1 MKNGT
6 EHDMTQGAVAVPL
19 IGFTIPLVLGNFF
32 QLFYNA
38 VDSIIVGRY
47 VGESALAAVGTST
60 PVMNLVILL
69 ISGLCMGA
77 SILMS
82 SQFGAGNYEQLSR
95 QISTT
100 LLSGCGFSI
109 GLSVLTILLS
119 EPLLRL
125 IQVPKEVMPDALVYL
140 RIIFIGI
147 LFTFIYNFLANT
159 LRALGDSKTPLYFLV
174 ASAILNVLGDL
185 LFVAVFGWG
194 VAGSAISTVLSEASS
209 CLFCALYI
217 RKRVPLLCL
226 GKQWFVFDKSLM
238 KKTISYGSTSAM
250 QQVCLQIGK
259 TIIQTVVN
267 TQGVS
272 VMAAFTAV
280 NRVDDFAYIPQQNIG
295 HAMTTFIAQ
304 NKGAGK
310 NERIRRGFQSGIG
323 IELVY
328 GLILLVLMYFGAEKI
343 MGLFTSQEDAQVVA
357 LGRSYLHL
365 VSWMYI
371 LPAMNT
377 IKVRNLEIGT
387 GMPKI
392 CVPIVGK
399 TVPEI
404 LENAKS
410 AVQAKADVVEW
421 RVDWYEDVFSF
432 ECVEHVLRKLREITG
447 EIPLLFTFR
456 TLQEGGEQAID
467 AVAYRELNEKAVRTK
482 MADLIDVE
490 LSAGE
495 KTVKSLIKT
504 AHTFGVKVV
513 VSNHDFEKTPSK
525 EEIVARLQKMQE
537 LGADLPK
544 IAVMPQCKKD
554 VLTLLAATE
563 EMTGNYADRPIITMS
578 MAKDGVISRFCGEV
592 FGSALTFGAAGQ
604 TSAPGQIEVE
614 KLRGVLEIFH

>member
-1 MKNGT
+1 M
-6 EHDMTQGAVAVPL
+6 
-19 IGFTIPLVLGNFF
+19 
-32 QLFYNA
+32 
-38 VDSIIVGRY
+38 
-47 VGESALAAVGTST
+47 AAVGTST

-109 GLSVLTILLS
+109 GFSVLTILLS

-310 NERIRRGFQSGIG
+310 KERIRRGFQSGIG

-357 LGRSYLHL
+357 LGRSEGDTVQYFYEYGRACAGSHCD
-365 VSWMYI
+365 VSGIPFW
-371 LPAMNT
+371 
-377 IKVRNLEIGT
+377 
-387 GMPKI
+387 I
-392 CVPIVGK
+392 CKPCVG
-399 TVPEI
+399 E
-404 LENAKS
+404 S
-410 AVQAKADVVEW
+410 D
-421 RVDWYEDVFSF
+421 RVDRDASF
-432 ECVEHVLRKLREITG
+432 
-447 EIPLLFTFR
+447 
-456 TLQEGGEQAID
+456 
-467 AVAYRELNEKAVRTK
+467 
-482 MADLIDVE
+482 
-490 LSAGE
+490 
-495 KTVKSLIKT
+495 
-504 AHTFGVKVV
+504 
-513 VSNHDFEKTPSK
+513 
-525 EEIVARLQKMQE
+525 
-537 LGADLPK
+537 
-544 IAVMPQCKKD
+544 
-554 VLTLLAATE
+554 
-563 EMTGNYADRPIITMS
+563 
-578 MAKDGVISRFCGEV
+578 
-592 FGSALTFGAAGQ
+592 
-604 TSAPGQIEVE
+604 
-614 KLRGVLEIFH
+614 

>member
-38 VDSIIVGRY
+38 ADSIIVGRY
-47 VGESALAAVGTST
+47 VGERALAAVGTST

-95 QISTT
+95 R
-100 LLSGCGFSI
+100 
-109 GLSVLTILLS
+109 SVPHCCPAADFHRFFRLTILVS

-125 IQVPKEVMPDALVYL
+125 IQVPKEVMPDALAYL

-226 GKQWFVFDKSLM
+226 GKRWFVFDKSLM

-259 TIIQTVVN
+259 TIIQAVVN

-310 NERIRRGFQSGIG
+310 RERIRRGLQSGIG

-343 MGLFTSQEDAQVVA
+343 MGLFTSQEDAQVVT
-357 LGRSYLHL
+357 LGKSYLHL

-371 LPAMNT
+371 LPSITNGIQGFFRGMGDLKVTLYSTFMNMAGRVLAV
-377 IKVRNLEIGT
+377 IVMFLVFNLGFVSLAWANLIGW
-387 GMPKI
+387 
-392 CVPIVGK
+392 IVM
-399 TVPEI
+399 
-404 LENAKS
+404 LL
-410 AVQAKADVVEW
+410 
-421 RVDWYEDVFSF
+421 F
-432 ECVEHVLRKLREITG
+432 
-447 EIPLLFTFR
+447 EIPLLMR
-456 TLQEGGEQAID
+456 QLK
-467 AVAYRELNEKAVRTK
+467 ELRK
-482 MADLIDVE
+482 
-490 LSAGE
+490 
-495 KTVKSLIKT
+495 
-504 AHTFGVKVV
+504 
-513 VSNHDFEKTPSK
+513 
-525 EEIVARLQKMQE
+525 
-537 LGADLPK
+537 
-544 IAVMPQCKKD
+544 
-554 VLTLLAATE
+554 
-563 EMTGNYADRPIITMS
+563 
-578 MAKDGVISRFCGEV
+578 
-592 FGSALTFGAAGQ
+592 
-604 TSAPGQIEVE
+604 
-614 KLRGVLEIFH
+614 

>member
-1 MKNGT
+1 MKTGT

-100 LLSGCGFSI
+100 LLSGCRFSI

-194 VAGSAISTVLSEASS
+194 VAGSAISTVLSETSS

-267 TQGVS
+267 IQGVS

-310 NERIRRGFQSGIG
+310 KERIRRGFQSGIG

-371 LPAMNT
+371 LPAITNGIQGFFRGMGDLKVTLYSTFMNMAGRVLAV
-377 IKVRNLEIGT
+377 IVMFLVFNFGFVSLAWANLIGW
-387 GMPKI
+387 
-392 CVPIVGK
+392 IVM
-399 TVPEI
+399 
-404 LENAKS
+404 LL
-410 AVQAKADVVEW
+410 
-421 RVDWYEDVFSF
+421 F
-432 ECVEHVLRKLREITG
+432 
-447 EIPLLFTFR
+447 EIPLLMR
-456 TLQEGGEQAID
+456 QLK
-467 AVAYRELNEKAVRTK
+467 ELRK
-482 MADLIDVE
+482 
-490 LSAGE
+490 
-495 KTVKSLIKT
+495 
-504 AHTFGVKVV
+504 
-513 VSNHDFEKTPSK
+513 
-525 EEIVARLQKMQE
+525 
-537 LGADLPK
+537 
-544 IAVMPQCKKD
+544 
-554 VLTLLAATE
+554 
-563 EMTGNYADRPIITMS
+563 
-578 MAKDGVISRFCGEV
+578 
-592 FGSALTFGAAGQ
+592 
-604 TSAPGQIEVE
+604 
-614 KLRGVLEIFH
+614 

>member
-47 VGESALAAVGTST
+47 VGESALAAVRTST

-109 GLSVLTILLS
+109 GFSVLTILLS

-125 IQVPKEVMPDALVYL
+125 IQVPKEVMPDALAYL

-185 LFVAVFGWG
+185 LFVVVFGWG

-310 NERIRRGFQSGIG
+310 KERIRRGFQSGIG

-371 LPAMNT
+371 LPAITNGIQGFFRGMGDLKVTLYSTFMNMAGRVLAV
-377 IKVRNLEIGT
+377 IVMFLVFHFGFVSLAWANLIGW
-387 GMPKI
+387 
-392 CVPIVGK
+392 IVM
-399 TVPEI
+399 
-404 LENAKS
+404 LL
-410 AVQAKADVVEW
+410 
-421 RVDWYEDVFSF
+421 F
-432 ECVEHVLRKLREITG
+432 
-447 EIPLLFTFR
+447 EIPLLMR
-456 TLQEGGEQAID
+456 QLK
-467 AVAYRELNEKAVRTK
+467 ELRK
-482 MADLIDVE
+482 
-490 LSAGE
+490 
-495 KTVKSLIKT
+495 
-504 AHTFGVKVV
+504 
-513 VSNHDFEKTPSK
+513 
-525 EEIVARLQKMQE
+525 
-537 LGADLPK
+537 
-544 IAVMPQCKKD
+544 
-554 VLTLLAATE
+554 
-563 EMTGNYADRPIITMS
+563 
-578 MAKDGVISRFCGEV
+578 
-592 FGSALTFGAAGQ
+592 
-604 TSAPGQIEVE
+604 
-614 KLRGVLEIFH
+614 

>member
-109 GLSVLTILLS
+109 GFSVLTILLS

-226 GKQWFVFDKSLM
+226 GKQWFVFDKRLM

-295 HAMTTFIAQ
+295 HAMTTFLAQ
-304 NKGAGK
+304 NKGAGHK
-310 NERIRRGFQSGIG
+310 ERMKKGFQTGLL

-328 GLILLVLMYFGAEKI
+328 SI
-343 MGLFTSQEDAQVVA
+343 GLFAVIWGLAPQIMTLFAEDGDAQVVS
-357 LGRSYLHL
+357 LGISYLHL
-365 VSWMYI
+365 ISWMYI
-371 LPAMNT
+371 LPGMTNGIQGFFRGIGDLKVTLYSTFMNMLGR
-377 IKVRNLEIGT
+377 VVAVFVMLRLLHMDFASLAWANMIGW
-387 GMPKI
+387 
-392 CVPIVGK
+392 IVM
-399 TVPEI
+399 
-404 LENAKS
+404 LL
-410 AVQAKADVVEW
+410 
-421 RVDWYEDVFSF
+421 F
-432 ECVEHVLRKLREITG
+432 
-447 EIPLLFTFR
+447 EIPLL
-456 TLQEGGEQAID
+456 
-467 AVAYRELNEKAVRTK
+467 
-482 MADLIDVE
+482 
-490 LSAGE
+490 
-495 KTVKSLIKT
+495 VKSLR
-504 AHTFGVKVV
+504 
-513 VSNHDFEKTPSK
+513 S
-525 EEIVARLQKMQE
+525 
-537 LGADLPK
+537 
-544 IAVMPQCKKD
+544 
-554 VLTLLAATE
+554 
-563 EMTGNYADRPIITMS
+563 
-578 MAKDGVISRFCGEV
+578 GEC
-592 FGSALTFGAAGQ
+592 
-604 TSAPGQIEVE
+604 
-614 KLRGVLEIFH
+614 R